1 MKKAVN
7 LKNDY
12 QPLLVNCAEIM
23 LVTENYE
30 EWISIYESAADGLK
44 ENGRL
49 KMLSALALNRI
60 GKTEAAQKII
70 NKNFIMPDIKEGEF
84 SLSHLWVEIYK
95 NLMQSDGFENLSVED
110 VLDKYPLPYELDFR
124 MH

>member
-30 EWISIYESAADGLK
+30 EWISIYESVDDGLK

-49 KMLSALALNRI
+49 KMLYALALNRI

-95 NLMQSDGFENLSVED
+95 NLMQSDGFENLSDED